1 MKPVFIPDPVINQPK
16 PKFIPNPVIHPK
28 QLTQR

>member
-16 PKFIPNPVIHPK
+16 SKFIPDPVIHPK